1 MSSSA
6 LVIGAGVFGLTTACE
21 LRRRRWTVTVVDAG
35 RVPREEAASTDVS
48 RDHPHGLRRRR
59 PLYRHGGSRR
69 MPGWDLNGMS
79 RWSPPALPSG
89 RLRAAGSVEPMRQ
102 RGGFEFESYSLLKGR
117 GHPVARLP
125 DLDRSRGDS
134 CLVRRALPRRLL
146 QPPGRLGGKRP
157 GGRTLAA
164 RGARPGRPDSGG
176 RSRSRASSRAAGGC
190 AGHRRQ
196 PATTI
201 ARTRRSWPRARGRR
215 RSCHTSPT

>member
-1 MSSSA
+1 MPAGSPGKRPPAPTSA
-6 LVIGAGVFGLTTACE
+6 EIIRMDYGADALYTAMAE
-21 LRRRRWTVTVVDAG
+21 SA
-35 RVPREEAASTDVS
+35 
-48 RDHPHGLRRRR
+48 
-59 PLYRHGGSRR
+59 
-69 MPGWDLNGMS
+69 MPGWDEWNV
-79 RWSPPALPSG
+79 RWSPPLYHQDGFVLLAS
-89 RLRAAGSVEPMRQ
+89 EPMRP
-102 RGGFEFESYSLLKGR
+102 GGFEFESYSLLKGR

-125 DLDRSRGDS
+125 DTRSIRGDS

-215 RSCHTSPT
+215 RSCHISPT